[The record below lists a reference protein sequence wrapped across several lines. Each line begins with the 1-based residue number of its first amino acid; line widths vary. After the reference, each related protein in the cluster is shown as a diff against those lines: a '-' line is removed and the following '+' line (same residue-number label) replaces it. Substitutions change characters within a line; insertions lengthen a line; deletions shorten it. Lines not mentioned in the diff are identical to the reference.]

1 MSILWRSP
9 TREECRDYR
18 QKTTIQLQTVLLI
31 VMAMTIGVQAWHG
44 YEDKQVIQALETLR
58 TANDMQINN
67 LASRVVELE
76 QEIDARE
83 LESAI
88 KTSRGSDRTAT
99 VTAYTWTG
107 KKTASGTW
115 PKEGRTV
122 AGPRWIPFGTRV
134 YIDGIGWRIVEDRT
148 HERFDG
154 RYDVYMDDH
163 GRCMAWGIQERAVQI
178 K

>member
-1 MSILWRSP
+1 MIGLWRSLTP
-9 TREECRDYR
+9 EERREYR
-18 QKTTIQLQTVLLI
+18 QRRTITIQTALLIVLLI
-31 VMAMTIGVQAWHG
+31 CIGQQAWERH
-44 YEDKQVIQALETLR
+44 EDSKVIQSLEELR
-58 TANDMQINN
+58 TANDKYIKNLTEEKEELQQKIN
-67 LASRVVELE
+67 
-76 QEIDARE
+76 ARE
-83 LESAI
+83 FESAI
-88 KTSRGSDRTAT
+88 STSRGADRTAT

-107 KKTASGTW
+107 QKTASGTW

-163 GRCMAWGIQERAVQI
+163 SRCMAWGIQERAVQI
-178 K
+178 R